1 MDHTFSIQPI
11 GRFAGQSEPEFACFS
26 YDDEHQYHY
35 GDRSLRWYYTPRL
48 GADLSQG
55 FETFVKHDDSVAEHL
70 DSLLKTIMHHEQD
83 TKKKIDSNI
92 VTWRGCLTKVCLSSL
107 LLNPHCGSWYSQIMS
122 SPFDDRDGFELNAT
136 LYQDC
141 IFIEE
146 NHAYRLRSQAE
157 QAAQPW
163 RGPIPQEVMQFWGY
177 KFETLATLPAPWG
190 ETSREYIEGRE
201 DEVVNN
207 KAQYCSVVRTGLGKT
222 VLCLGGEVDAA
233 NLRLLVCSL
242 TVWDSKPSKA
252 GDPINWVELKTSAE
266 MRNDRDR
273 DNFERKLLKFWI
285 QSFLLGVPRIIV
297 GFRSRDGVLQRLEDL
312 DVASIPDTVARRG
325 RQWDGNVCTNFT
337 ASFLAWLRTKID
349 DEGVW
354 RIRRRARDTHI
365 EVFKTEE
372 TTGHGRILTDEF
384 INHRIKL
391 ALPPAPEDG
400 DGAEPS

>member
-70 DSLLKTIMHHEQD
+70 DNNVKPIRRS
-83 TKKKIDSNI
+83 
-92 VTWRGCLTKVCLSSL
+92 
-107 LLNPHCGSWYSQIMS
+107 
-122 SPFDDRDGFELNAT
+122 
-136 LYQDC
+136 
-141 IFIEE
+141 FIEE

-222 VLCLGGEVDAA
+222 VLCLGGEVDA
-233 NLRLLVCSL
+233 
-242 TVWDSKPSKA
+242 VWDSKPSKA

>member
-1 MDHTFSIQPI
+1 MPRFPTANFIRGLTPRYSSNGAPKGYLKGSKQRTYSMDNAFSIQPI
-11 GRFAGQSEPEFACFS
+11 GRFYGQSEPEFACFS

-35 GDRSLRWYYTPRL
+35 GDRSLRWYYTPQL
-48 GADLSQG
+48 GADLSKG
-55 FETFVKHDDSVAEHL
+55 YETFVKHDDSVAEHL
-70 DSLLKTIMHHEQD
+70 DSLLKTIMHHEQE
-83 TKKKIDSNI
+83 TKKKIDANI
-92 VTWRGCLTKVCLSSL
+92 VTWRGCLTK
-107 LLNPHCGSWYSQIMS
+107 IMS
-122 SPFDDRDGFELNAT
+122 SPFDDRDG
-136 LYQDC
+136 
-141 IFIEE
+141 FIEE

-157 QAAQPW
+157 QASQPW

-222 VLCLGGEVDAA
+222 VLCLGGEVDA
-233 NLRLLVCSL
+233 
-242 TVWDSKPSKA
+242 VWDSKPPKA
-252 GDPINWVELKTSAE
+252 GDPVNWVELKTSAE

-273 DNFERKLLKFWI
+273 DNFERKLLKFWV

-297 GFRSRDGVLQRLEDL
+297 GFRSRDGVLQRVEDM

-325 RQWDGNVCTNFT
+325 RQWDGNICTNF
-337 ASFLAWLRTKID
+337 AAAFLEWLRTKID

-365 EVFKTEE
+365 EVYKTEE
-372 TTGHGRILTDEF
+372 ATGHGRILTDEF

-391 ALPPAPEDG
+391 ALPPAPDD

>member
-1 MDHTFSIQPI
+1 MDHSFSIQPI
-11 GRFAGQSEPEFACFS
+11 GRFAGQSEPVKRPKEFACFS

-35 GDRSLRWYYTPRL
+35 GDSSLRWYYTPQL
-48 GADLSQG
+48 GSDLSQG
-55 FETFVKHDDSVAEHL
+55 FDKFVKHDDSVAEHL
-70 DSLLKTIMHHEQD
+70 DSLLKTIMHHEKE
-83 TKKKIDSNI
+83 TKKKIDANV
-92 VTWRGCLTKVCLSSL
+92 VTWRGVVTK
-107 LLNPHCGSWYSQIMS
+107 IMS
-122 SPFDDRDGFELNAT
+122 SPFEDRDGFELNAT

-146 NHAYRLRSQAE
+146 NHAYRMRSQAE

-201 DEVVNN
+201 HEVVNN
-207 KAQYCSVVRTGLGKT
+207 NAQYCSVVRTGLGKT
-222 VLCLGGEVDAA
+222 VLCLGGEVDA
-233 NLRLLVCSL
+233 
-242 TVWDSKPSKA
+242 VWDSKPPKP

-297 GFRSRDGVLQRLEDL
+297 GFRSRDGILQRVEDM

-325 RQWDGNVCTNFT
+325 RQWDGNICTNFA
-337 ASFLAWLRTKID
+337 ASFLEWLRTRID

-365 EVFKTEE
+365 EVYKTEE

-391 ALPPAPEDG
+391 ALPPAPDED
-400 DGAEPS
+400 DGAGTS